1 MKYLLIN
8 TIYFIFKNRREEIQN
23 NENIINLARI
33 KQNDLYN
40 KVEELKNR
48 FNSYD
53 LRNRQTTIDSIGK
66 LSQNIESIT

>member
-23 NENIINLARI
+23 NENIINLAGI